1 MISLICQIISILVDL
16 NRVWGQQKGEHKM
29 STKLVVGLDGH
40 GSGERA
46 LAHAKKLAEQIGNC
60 EILVAYIVEWSPF
73 SFQTAEENA
82 ARHKRRE
89 EEISTAMERVVDPA
103 VAQLQGAGMSVRG
116 IVRHG
121 DVAETLNSISVE
133 EGADQIIVARSSE
146 GGISNRIFGSST
158 SNLVMSASVPVT
170 VVN

>member
-1 MISLICQIISILVDL
+1 
-16 NRVWGQQKGEHKM
+16 M

-46 LAHAKKLAEQIGNC
+46 LAYATKLAKLIGGC
-60 EILVAYIVEWSPF
+60 EILVVYVVEWSPF

-82 ARHKRRE
+82 ERHKRRE
-89 EEISTAMERVVDPA
+89 QEISTAMERVVDPA
-103 VAQLQGAGMSVRG
+103 IAQLSSAGMTVRG
-116 IVRHG
+116 MVKHG
-121 DVAETLNSISVE
+121 DVAETLNRVSVDE
-133 EGADQIIVARSSE
+133 SAEQIIVARSSE
-146 GGISNRIFGSST
+146 GGISKRIFGSST